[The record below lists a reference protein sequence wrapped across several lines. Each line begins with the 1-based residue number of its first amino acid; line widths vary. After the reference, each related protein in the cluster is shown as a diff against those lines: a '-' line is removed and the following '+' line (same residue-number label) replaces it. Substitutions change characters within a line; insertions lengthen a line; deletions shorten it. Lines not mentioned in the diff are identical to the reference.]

1 MSKDLKQKLKDHW
14 DGFTES
20 ERKIAS
26 YLTHNIRDL
35 PFETA
40 ASLSKRVG
48 VSPMT
53 VGRFLRSLGYENLG
67 EIKEE
72 FRGDGTWRNF
82 YKPPE
87 LPHDGDAVAMH
98 LLSETRALAG
108 VHEVARTKEWKAVI
122 RQLVDADRV
131 SVASFQ
137 HSNFLGLG
145 LANLLKQVRPRVAFH
160 DGADSACVDMLL
172 DSTPKS
178 CVVLIDQRRYFKQ
191 FRDVAEQVAQRGIP
205 LVLIADIECYWAR
218 DLTPHALLIPAS
230 EVWHSYCAMSSLF
243 SLIVAAV
250 SESSDGVMERLAEIN
265 ELRQEMG
272 CYVRPSRGSSRRKGG
287 HS

>member
-1 MSKDLKQKLKDHW
+1 MTKDLKQKLKDHW
-14 DGFTES
+14 DGFTAS
-20 ERKIAS
+20 ERKIAT
-26 YLTHNIRDL
+26 YLMHNIRDL

-40 ASLSKRVG
+40 ASLSKRVA

-53 VGRFLRSLGYENLG
+53 VGRFLRTLGYEGLG
-67 EIKEE
+67 ELKEE
-72 FRGDGTWRNF
+72 FRGDGTWRHF

-87 LPHDGDAVAMH
+87 LSQDGDAIAMH
-98 LLSETRALAG
+98 LLAETRALAV

-122 RQLVDADRV
+122 RQLVSADRV

-137 HSNFLGLG
+137 HSSFLGLG
-145 LANLLKQVRPRVAFH
+145 LANLLQQVRPRVAFH
-160 DGADSACVDMLL
+160 DGADNACVDMLL
-172 DSTPKS
+172 DSTRQS

-191 FRDVAEQVAQRGIP
+191 FRDVAEHVAARGTP

-218 DLTPHALLIPAS
+218 ELTPHALLIPAS

-250 SESSDGVMERLAEIN
+250 TDESDGVMERLSEIN
-265 ELRQEMG
+265 DLRQQLA
-272 CYVRPSRGSSRRKGG
+272 CYLDPPRGKARKTPRR
-287 HS
+287 